1 MATRAA
7 AMPPKS
13 RPLAPV
19 LARGLPEVEAAG
31 VASVLAGTFT
41 LPLVAGA
48 VGLAVAPPLSVM
60 PLSPFSTRSREPFLA
75 TTVLLELPPSP

>member
-1 MATRAA
+1 
-7 AMPPKS
+7 MPPKS

-19 LARGLPEVEAAG
+19 WARGLPEVGEEAAG

-48 VGLAVAPPLSVM
+48 VGLAVAPPLPVM
-60 PLSPFSTRSREPFLA
+60 PLSPFSTRSREPPLA
-75 TTVLLELPPSP
+75 TTVLVLLPPSP

>member
-1 MATRAA
+1 
-7 AMPPKS
+7 MPPKS

-19 LARGLPEVEAAG
+19 WARGLPEVEEAAG

-41 LPLVAGA
+41 LPLEAGA

-60 PLSPFSTRSREPFLA
+60 PLPSFSTRSRRWSLT
-75 TTVLLELPPSP
+75 TTVLVLLPP